1 MSPTNLLLEIYG
13 DDSDVE
19 DVYPLESLGSDCGGA
34 PCYPPSAAGEFIR
47 QAINQAHSE
56 KVRIV
61 KVKVTGEFFLH
72 WEERHPE
79 LVSVHEYLSLRLG
92 ENHQEGWSENERN
105 DLEIQ
110 RFNAA
115 RRS

>member
-1 MSPTNLLLEIYG
+1 MNPTNLLLEIYG

-34 PCYPPSAAGEFIR
+34 PCCPPGATGELIR

-61 KVKVTGEFFLH
+61 KVKVTGEFFLR

-79 LVSVHEYLSLRLG
+79 LVSAHEYLSLRLG
-92 ENHQEGWSENERN
+92 KNYQEGWSENERN

-110 RFNAA
+110 RF
-115 RRS
+115 